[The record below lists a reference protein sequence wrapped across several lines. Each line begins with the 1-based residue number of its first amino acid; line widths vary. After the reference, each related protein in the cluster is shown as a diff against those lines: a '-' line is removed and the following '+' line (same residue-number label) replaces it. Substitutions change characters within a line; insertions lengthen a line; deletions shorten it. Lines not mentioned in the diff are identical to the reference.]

1 MPTVSHEAPVS
12 MNCFVEV
19 EGLGRVQVT
28 ARGATGTE
36 AARSLQA
43 SVRALVAPTAP
54 ETDTLHS
61 RLVAL
66 VAKGTLKALGKGDM
80 ALVERLH
87 KALVIA
93 VTGGVSGPDED
104 GIWYVASQA
113 EANRAYTIQ
122 ERRCTCP
129 DAKRHYLNS
138 EQHYLCK
145 HAISQALMEKAQAHG
160 AA

>member
-43 SVRALVAPTAP
+43 SVRALVAPTALEP
-54 ETDTLHS
+54 ASDTLNG

-66 VAKGTLKALGKGDM
+66 VAKGTLKALGTGDM

-93 VTGGVSGPDED
+93 ATGGVSGPDED

-122 ERRCTCP
+122 EHRCSCP
-129 DAKRHYLNS
+129 DAKRHYLNG
-138 EQHYLCK
+138 EVKYCCK
-145 HAISQALMEKAQAHG
+145 HSLSQAMVEKATAL
-160 AA
+160 